1 MTDASLAFGTTAHV
15 AMRNDGRY
23 LAIGALSCNDE
34 GYACV
39 VCGRLIVPDETGVMV
54 HDEIP
59 HPINMLFNDEEQPQ

>member
-1 MTDASLAFGTTAHV
+1 MTYSTTAHV

-23 LAIGALSCNDE
+23 LAIGAISCNDE

-39 VCGRLIVPDETGVMV
+39 VCGRLIEPDDTGVMV